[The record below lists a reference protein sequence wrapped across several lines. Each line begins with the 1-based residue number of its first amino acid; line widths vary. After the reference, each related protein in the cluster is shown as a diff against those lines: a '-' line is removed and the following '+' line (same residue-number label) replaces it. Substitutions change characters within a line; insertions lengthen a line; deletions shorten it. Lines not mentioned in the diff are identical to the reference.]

1 MNDYLKFKT
10 ICNELDHFP
19 LDSELIYKYGFKH
32 QDLKEFSKQKFEDAE
47 FCKLKLM
54 DQFGNQLFYWNNEK
68 VITNFSGS
76 QDLIRNSILNQSAE
90 LQNKEVLNSFV
101 LTEIEANLSIE
112 GVRTTKAIIEKLNRT
127 DYDNLAE
134 PNDISVK
141 NMLLGYEFVK
151 NNDITEENI
160 FKLYNILSKNCLKEE
175 EVLLPGAYYR
185 HDGVNIMSSA
195 NTIVD
200 KGVEHQALPKLMKE
214 LINYINSEKTYEEHL
229 LASHIIHFYI
239 IFLHPYFDYNGRM
252 ARVMSFWYNYKH
264 APALSLLL
272 VSEAINNK
280 VHKAGYYNAIQNTRS
295 AGNDL
300 TYFLEYMGN
309 IILKYAKIYI
319 NFYNIVNKLKGD
331 GNLINRAT
339 EVALKYVLAL
349 PGSGEGYFNWKDY
362 KDSTH
367 EEFSKQY
374 CLRLLN
380 ELADLEILTV
390 KEYKKAKLYRLN
402 TDKLDLF
409 K

>member
-1 MNDYLKFKT
+1 
-10 ICNELDHFP
+10 
-19 LDSELIYKYGFKH
+19 
-32 QDLKEFSKQKFEDAE
+32 
-47 FCKLKLM
+47 
-54 DQFGNQLFYWNNEK
+54 
-68 VITNFSGS
+68 
-76 QDLIRNSILNQSAE
+76 
-90 LQNKEVLNSFV
+90 
-101 LTEIEANLSIE
+101 
-112 GVRTTKAIIEKLNRT
+112 
-127 DYDNLAE
+127 
-134 PNDISVK
+134 
-141 NMLLGYEFVK
+141 
-151 NNDITEENI
+151 
-160 FKLYNILSKNCLKEE
+160 
-175 EVLLPGAYYR
+175 
-185 HDGVNIMSSA
+185 
-195 NTIVD
+195 
-200 KGVEHQALPKLMKE
+200 
-214 LINYINSEKTYEEHL
+214 
-229 LASHIIHFYI
+229 
-239 IFLHPYFDYNGRM
+239 M

>member
-101 LTEIEANLSIE
+101 ITEIEANLSIE

-349 PGSGEGYFNWKDY
+349 PGSDEGYFNWKDY